1 MTVAMGYKWNTANEY
16 ASAADLGNTT
26 SKTESGLACNT
37 TYTRYVWSYNSCGK
51 SPANP
56 LTQTTIQNSPVGFHR
71 GIRQSGMCRS
81 FSHFFNHCNQWRY
94 ITGIPMESKRF
105 GYFGRN
111 WRKICLFPANND
123 AVTCGLT
130 SNLLCATLCDMYCD
144 GSVTTISTF
153 GGTPP
158 YTYFWQEPTGFSAS
172 PGGFL
177 LSSSQAMPG
186 DGSCDTTVAIWEAS
200 VAWIKVKAFLFVAY
214 RIFKTIWG
222 MVQAPPTQ
230 TTLSLLC
237 WHITAH
243 TGLMRWIPLLL

>member
-1 MTVAMGYKWNTANEY
+1 MTCKPPAKPTAGANIPFENQIIWNWNPMTVAMGYKWNTANEY

-94 ITGIPMESKRF
+94 ITGIPMESEWF

-111 WRKICLFPANND
+111 WRKICLFPCKQRCSHLRVDLQLA
-123 AVTCGLT
+123 LRH
-130 SNLLCATLCDMYCD
+130 
-144 GSVTTISTF
+144 
-153 GGTPP
+153 
-158 YTYFWQEPTGFSAS
+158 
-172 PGGFL
+172 
-177 LSSSQAMPG
+177 
-186 DGSCDTTVAIWEAS
+186 
-200 VAWIKVKAFLFVAY
+200 FV
-214 RIFKTIWG
+214 
-222 MVQAPPTQ
+222 
-230 TTLSLLC
+230 
-237 WHITAH
+237 
-243 TGLMRWIPLLL
+243 